1 MSYSSCKLTTYSLL
15 FLLLFGIAACQD
27 APKTI
32 PGVTGQV
39 VLGREMLM
47 SDKAS
52 RIVVLAY
59 ETKHYDETTKYLK
72 EDATPLAK
80 TTISELSS
88 PPYPFSLDVTQTGVK
103 VFLMAFVDQDA
114 SGGDAPTSQDVYGF
128 YPADPANDTP
138 ILLSGYRLENI
149 EVTAGEIYKKPA
161 LSVDVS
167 LATNIT
173 LENAAKKIIFGVWKT
188 KDINTEMQPM
198 AQRLPVLQQEITD
211 LSKARWKFEVPPG
224 DASDEVIPFAYLD
237 QDNDGTFSK
246 GDAYAVWSDKPINL
260 SQVFEETISL
270 TIKLVYEP

>member
-103 VFLMAFVDQDA
+103 VFLMALSIRMLQGETRPPHKTYTVFIQQIP
-114 SGGDAPTSQDVYGF
+114 PT
-128 YPADPANDTP
+128 
-138 ILLSGYRLENI
+138 ILRSC
-149 EVTAGEIYKKPA
+149 
-161 LSVDVS
+161 
-167 LATNIT
+167 
-173 LENAAKKIIFGVWKT
+173 
-188 KDINTEMQPM
+188 
-198 AQRLPVLQQEITD
+198 
-211 LSKARWKFEVPPG
+211 
-224 DASDEVIPFAYLD
+224 
-237 QDNDGTFSK
+237 
-246 GDAYAVWSDKPINL
+246 
-260 SQVFEETISL
+260 
-270 TIKLVYEP
+270 